1 MKWFAKYTWGT
12 ISRLLNEL
20 ISFYCLLTF
29 YRRFHLPAKNINFT
43 MKSSLQL
50 KIGQSLTMTP
60 QLQQAIRLL
69 QLSASELHQEIQDC
83 IETNMMLELVE
94 DEFPNDIASN
104 GMHEESQFKEQAIS
118 ETRTQN
124 ADWQE
129 SAYEGHSM
137 DLEQI
142 PETETLSLRGHLLWQ
157 LNLLP
162 LSESDAVIGVAIID
176 AIDPN
181 GRLGASTEEIRV
193 SLKRPDQEAAHDDEI
208 SSVLKIVQTFEPTG
222 VAART
227 LSECLL
233 IQLREL
239 SSEVP
244 FLEATKACVRDF
256 LEMIGGREYQ
266 KVYKSLGVSPDDFQK
281 VLELIRSLNPRPGS
295 DYGTEKVDYVIP
307 DVFVFCEKG
316 RWIVELN
323 EQVVPKLRVNKS
335 YSNMLQGE
343 RGSAAGTTLRRHLQ
357 EARFLIKSLASRND
371 TLLAAATAI
380 VERQKGFLTF
390 GEQAMKPLVMHEI
403 AEVIS
408 MHESTVSRVTSH
420 KYMHTPRG
428 IFELKYFFSSQ
439 LSSDLGTVSS
449 VAIRAVIKKLVAA
462 ENKLKPLSDN
472 KLSEALS
479 SHGIQV
485 ARRTVAKYRELLSIP
500 ASSERRKFN

>member
-1 MKWFAKYTWGT
+1 
-12 ISRLLNEL
+12 
-20 ISFYCLLTF
+20 
-29 YRRFHLPAKNINFT
+29 

-60 QLQQAIRLL
+60 QLQHAIRLL

-83 IETNMMLELVE
+83 IETNIMLELVE
-94 DEFPNDIASN
+94 DEFPNVTASN
-104 GMHEESQFKEQAIS
+104 QIHDEGQLKQQVVS

-124 ADWQE
+124 SDWQE
-129 SAYEGHSM
+129 PAYEGHST
-137 DLEQI
+137 DVDQI
-142 PETETLSLRGHLLWQ
+142 SGTETLSLRAHLLWQ

-162 LSESDAVIGVAIID
+162 ISESDVVIGVAIID
-176 AIDPN
+176 AIDSN
-181 GRLGASTEEIRV
+181 GRLGASAKEIRA
-193 SLKRPDQEAAHDDEI
+193 SLKKPGQEVPHEDEI
-208 SSVLKIVQTFEPTG
+208 SSVLKVVQTFEPTG

-244 FLEATKACVRDF
+244 FLEVTKTCVRDF
-256 LEMIGGREYQ
+256 LEMVAGREHQ
-266 KVYKSLGVSPDDFQK
+266 KVSRSLGVSPDDFQK

-295 DYGTEKVDYVIP
+295 EYGTEKIDYVIP
-307 DVFVFCEKG
+307 DVFVSCEKG

-335 YSNMLQGE
+335 YSNVLQGE
-343 RGSAAGTTLRRHLQ
+343 RGSAVEKTLRRHLQ

-380 VERQKGFLTF
+380 VERQKGFLAF
-390 GEQAMKPLVMHEI
+390 GDQAMKPLVMHEI

-428 IFELKYFFSSQ
+428 VFELKYFFSSQ
-439 LSSDLGTVSS
+439 LSSDLGIVSS
-449 VAIRAVIKKLVAA
+449 VAIRAIIKKLVAA

>member
-1 MKWFAKYTWGT
+1 MKA
-12 ISRLLNEL
+12 
-20 ISFYCLLTF
+20 
-29 YRRFHLPAKNINFT
+29 
-43 MKSSLQL
+43 SLQF

-94 DEFPNDIASN
+94 DEPFNKSVFDAT
-104 GMHEESQFKEQAIS
+104 HEESRVNEEVATA
-118 ETRTQN
+118 TRNQN
-124 ADWQE
+124 TDWQE
-129 SAYEGHSM
+129 SAYEGFSL
-137 DLEQI
+137 DVEQI
-142 PETETLSLRGHLLWQ
+142 PEAETLSLRRHLLGQ

-162 LSESDAVIGVAIID
+162 ISESDAVIGVAIID

-181 GRLGASTEEIRV
+181 GRLVASIEEIRV
-193 SLKRPDQEAAHDDEI
+193 TLKKIDGLAPYDDEI
-208 SSVLKIVQTFEPTG
+208 ASVLKIIQTFEPAG

-244 FLEATKACVRDF
+244 FLDVTKTCVRDF
-256 LEMIGGREYQ
+256 LEMIGGRDYP
-266 KVYKSLGVSPDDFQK
+266 KIYRSLGISPDDFQK

-295 DYGTEKVDYVIP
+295 DYVTEKVDYITP
-307 DVFVFCEKG
+307 DVFVSCEKG

-335 YSNMLQGE
+335 YSNLLQGE
-343 RGSAAGTTLRRHLQ
+343 RGSVAGATLRRHLQ
-357 EARFLIKSLASRND
+357 EARFLIKSLASRNE
-371 TLLAAATAI
+371 TLLATATAI
-380 VERQKGFLTF
+380 VERQKGFLAF
-390 GEQAMKPLVMHEI
+390 GDQAMKPLVMHEI
-403 AEVIS
+403 AEIIS

-428 IFELKYFFSSQ
+428 VFELKYFFSSQ

-462 ENKLKPLSDN
+462 ENKFKPLSDN

-485 ARRTVAKYRELLSIP
+485 ARRTVAKYREVLSIP
-500 ASSERRKFN
+500 ASSERRRFN